1 MSAAAGDSRTYKG
14 RYVPGGDRPARAP
27 AARALL
33 PPVANPSPAGRQRPI
48 RSAGTRRTRPGGA
61 EAGQRAGGRFRLAGS
76 GRGVALA
83 TLTPPLS
90 PAERVLGSP
99 RPGIF
104 RPRHLPASE
113 PPVPRTP
120 ARCPPRPRATRP
132 SWLRGARAPPA
143 PQDGGGQALRGRLG
157 AAPLPELSALCSLPS
172 ALCSLPCRRGKVR
185 NALCGTAPAAER
197 APDTER
203 HFAEFLR
210 LSVTNHY
217 ENPVKET
224 EMELARASQEDC
236 LLHPTLT
243 RLYLWKGR
251 GETRICKIYDSPCL
265 PEAEAM
271 FAINADG
278 VGDAKD

>member
-203 HFAEFLR
+203 
-210 LSVTNHY
+210 
-217 ENPVKET
+217 
-224 EMELARASQEDC
+224 ARASQEDC